1 MTSSTRQ
8 ERISHIILLW
18 LGLLL
23 PPLAWSMQMGVMYM
37 LQPWECLHPDRVALS
52 HPISL
57 MAIVIAAAGGLVAWR
72 RWQALR
78 EPAPEPVEQLRSRG
92 RFMALLGVSL
102 SALFAL
108 VIIALWIP
116 NHLLSPCPL

>member
-1 MTSSTRQ
+1 MMSSSQQ
-8 ERISHIILLW
+8 ERIPHVILLW

-23 PPLAWSMQMGVMYM
+23 PPLAWTLQMGVLYM

-52 HPISL
+52 NPISL
-57 MAIVIAAAGGLVAWR
+57 VAIVIAIAGGVVAWR
-72 RWQALR
+72 RWHALR
-78 EPAPEPVEQLRSRG
+78 EPAPEPMEQLRSRG
-92 RFMALLGVSL
+92 RFMALLGVLL

-108 VIIALWIP
+108 VIIAQWIP